1 MNDKEELLKDLYSEQ
16 KPQNLTFT
24 KLLIAYF
31 SVALILVIFI
41 PKIYITNKIY
51 YISRDVSELREELNL
66 LLEEN
71 RELRTKLQ
79 QIRYKNQII
88 DNIN

>member
-1 MNDKEELLKDLYSEQ
+1 MNDKEELLRDLYSEQ

-51 YISRDVSELREELNL
+51 YIHKKS
-66 LLEEN
+66 
-71 RELRTKLQ
+71 
-79 QIRYKNQII
+79 
-88 DNIN
+88 

>member
-1 MNDKEELLKDLYSEQ
+1 MNEKEELLQNISSNKTPE
-16 KPQNLTFT
+16 NLTFV

-51 YISRDVSELREELNL
+51 YISRDVSDLREELNL

-71 RELRTKLQ
+71 RELKTKLQ